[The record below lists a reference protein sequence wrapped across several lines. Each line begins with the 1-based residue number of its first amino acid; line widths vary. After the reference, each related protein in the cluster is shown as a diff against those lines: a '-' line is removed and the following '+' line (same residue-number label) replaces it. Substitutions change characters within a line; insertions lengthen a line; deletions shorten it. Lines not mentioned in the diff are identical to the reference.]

1 MVGLLRAQTW
11 PGVVWLGGTT
21 ATEGGGRAP
30 ARRCAGLELT
40 ELEQR
45 ALEDAVGCWGGG
57 GAVAVVLEW
66 PGTSWRGYG
75 DGGAARARRLRLREL
90 RTAKEEREMKLR
102 ALGVAG
108 GCWREEGALRPGLA
122 ALGRAPATRG
132 HASRHAATTA

>member
-1 MVGLLRAQTW
+1 M
-11 PGVVWLGGTT
+11 
-21 ATEGGGRAP
+21 
-30 ARRCAGLELT
+30 
-40 ELEQR
+40 
-45 ALEDAVGCWGGG
+45 
-57 GAVAVVLEW
+57 AVVLEW
-66 PGTSWRGYG
+66 PGASWRGYG
-75 DGGAARARRLRLREL
+75 DDGAARARRLRLREL